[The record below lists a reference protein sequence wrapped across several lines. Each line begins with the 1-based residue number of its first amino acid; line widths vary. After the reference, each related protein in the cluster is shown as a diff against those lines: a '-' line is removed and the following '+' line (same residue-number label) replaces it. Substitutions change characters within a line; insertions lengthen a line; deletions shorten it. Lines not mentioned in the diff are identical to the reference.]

1 MEEIYKYSELI
12 TKIVQRLEKIWEK
25 KEGDLL
31 IEIRSE
37 EGKIK
42 GKIKGGETERI
53 WLDVPIR
60 IR

>member
-53 WLDVPIR
+53 
-60 IR
+60 